1 VAAIFY
7 NRIVLGLRGREQLP
21 TFSLYGLYSLKD
33 FLVSCVARRREGPS
47 APSWG
52 SWRRDRNGF
61 GRLPTEEEEAMF
73 NGRFSIDEDD
83 EGARDNQI
91 LASGIPP
98 NFAASGGGSGANG
111 DAHEG
116 AIRL

>member
-1 VAAIFY
+1 M
-7 NRIVLGLRGREQLP
+7 
-21 TFSLYGLYSLKD
+21 
-33 FLVSCVARRREGPS
+33 ARRRGGPG

-52 SWRRDRNGF
+52 SWRRGQDGF

-91 LASGIPP
+91 LTSGIPP
-98 NFAASGGGSGANG
+98 NFAAGGRTSGANG
-111 DAHEG
+111 STHEG